1 LRLATLTLLFF
12 AQGVPWGFFAIT
24 MPAYAA
30 ERGLDEAGVG
40 ALLAMSYLPYAF
52 KFLGGPLVD
61 SFTIPRF
68 GKRRP
73 WIVFAQLMMA
83 VTAAGLLAIDDPRAE
98 LGLLSLLIL
107 AHTIFN
113 ALQNVAVDA
122 LAIDLLPPDER
133 GKANGL
139 MYGAKYAGG
148 IVGGS
153 GMGAVIAWRGF
164 HTAVVIQVVILLA
177 IAVVPLLVHERP
189 GQAPTLAGARV
200 VRERST
206 PLRASAHEV
215 IETLRQVFRLRAPV
229 LCAVLML
236 LANLAAGVLQT
247 VAPVLF
253 MKHLHWEQA
262 KYTEITGG
270 PGLAIGAIGAAIAGF
285 LADKLG
291 HRRLVALATATMGA
305 GWLVFAV
312 GQAYWNDT
320 RFVYTL
326 FFIEPLTQS
335 ILTVAL
341 YTLCMDTSVK
351 RTAAT
356 QFAVYTSLVN
366 LSTILGARVLSVQL
380 RSLLDYRGIY
390 LACAAF
396 QVALIVMLPFIDPT
410 ETRRALPEEA

>member
-1 LRLATLTLLFF
+1 MSLAERRWLRLATLTLLFF
-12 AQGVPWGFFAIT
+12 AQGIPWGFFAIT

-30 ERGLDEAGVG
+30 ERGLGEAGVG
-40 ALLAMSYLPYAF
+40 ALMAMSYWPYVF

-61 SFTIPRF
+61 SFTIPRL

-83 VTAAGLLAIDDPRAE
+83 VTAAGLFAIDDPSSQI
-98 LGLLSLLIL
+98 GLLSWLIL

-148 IVGGS
+148 IVGGA

-164 HTAVVIQVVILLA
+164 HTAIVIQVVILLA
-177 IAVVPLLVHERP
+177 IAVVPLLVK
-189 GQAPTLAGARV
+189 
-200 VRERST
+200 ERSGEA
-206 PLRASAHEV
+206 PKHASAREV
-215 IETLRQVFRLRAPV
+215 MTTLTQVFRLRAPL
-229 LCAVLML
+229 LCALLMV
-236 LANLAAGVLQT
+236 LANLASGVLQT

-253 MKHLHWEQA
+253 MHHLHWDQA

-270 PGLAIGAIGAAIAGF
+270 PGLAIGAIGATIAGF

-291 HRRLVALATATMGA
+291 HRRLVVLATCAMGA
-305 GWLVFAV
+305 GWLVFAL

-326 FFIEPLTQS
+326 FFIEPLSQS

-341 YTLCMDTSVK
+341 YTLCMDASVK

-356 QFAVYTSLVN
+356 QFAAFTSLVN

-380 RSLLDYRGIY
+380 RGLFDYRDIY
-390 LACAAF
+390 IACAVF
-396 QVALIVMLPFIDPT
+396 QIALMLLVPLIDPT
-410 ETRRALPEEA
+410 QVRRELPDAA